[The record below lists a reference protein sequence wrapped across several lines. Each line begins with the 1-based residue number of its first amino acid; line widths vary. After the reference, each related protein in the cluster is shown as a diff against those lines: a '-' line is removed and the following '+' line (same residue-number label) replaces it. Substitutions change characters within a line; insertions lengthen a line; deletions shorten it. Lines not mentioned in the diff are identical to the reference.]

1 MGFVSNLQRVAADVL
16 DNVAAKAEQTAGSAA
31 AKGCG
36 DHEKLND
43 TVGHA
48 WAARDMAQSLRERAD
63 ESDYRESITEDG
75 AYGNEGADDDGQA
88 TEGSSATTGAEA
100 SPTPEPPPVFE
111 RVKRVLADQLSIE
124 KDYIDLNDSLRYLGI
139 DIRNLTQVV
148 TALEKEFQM
157 EIQKSKAKDFSSVR
171 SVVAFILEHRK

>member
-1 MGFVSNLQRVAADVL
+1 MGVVSNLQRVAANVL

-31 AKGCG
+31 AKGYG

-48 WAARDMAQSLRERAD
+48 WAARDMAQSLRGRAE
-63 ESDYRESITEDG
+63 ESEYRENLTEDDAHGDDG
-75 AYGNEGADDDGQA
+75 AGGDGQA
-88 TEGSSATTGAEA
+88 TGDSSATTGVEA
-100 SPTPEPPPVFE
+100 SPAPEPPPVFE

-124 KDYIDLNDSLRYLGI
+124 KDYINLNDSLRYLGI

-148 TALEKEFQM
+148 TALEREFQM
-157 EIQKSKAKDFSSVR
+157 EIPKSKAKDFSSVR
-171 SVVAFILEHRK
+171 SVVGYILENRK